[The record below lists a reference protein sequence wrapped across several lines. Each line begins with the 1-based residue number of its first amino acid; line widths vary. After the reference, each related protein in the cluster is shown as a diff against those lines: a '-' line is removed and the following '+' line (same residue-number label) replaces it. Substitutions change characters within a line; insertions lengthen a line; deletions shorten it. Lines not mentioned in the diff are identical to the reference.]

1 MSSNLSSC
9 YRVIVVN
16 YHLYGCTEAR
26 CQTKCLQ
33 YANKYNQAVKSF
45 QCVKAD
51 LCHCECFNKQHLP
64 CHQSHG
70 IS

>member
-1 MSSNLSSC
+1 MRTQCTALCIVLMIMSSNLSSC

-51 LCHCECFNKQHLP
+51 LCH
-64 CHQSHG
+64 
-70 IS
+70 